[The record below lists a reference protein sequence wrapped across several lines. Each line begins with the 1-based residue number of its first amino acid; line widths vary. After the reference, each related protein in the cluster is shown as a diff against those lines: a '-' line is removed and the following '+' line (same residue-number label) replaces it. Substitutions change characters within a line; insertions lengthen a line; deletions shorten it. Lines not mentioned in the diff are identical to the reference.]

1 MIEVGGKDI
10 CLEDLGTIEKQRDGC
25 SVGEVSDVVPTIPL
39 LQFQSINRETQHF
52 PDQKLNSP
60 IFPCRPSHIGL
71 HLHFLMF

>member
-39 LQFQSINRETQHF
+39 LQFQSRDTAF
-52 PDQKLNSP
+52 PRSKAE
-60 IFPCRPSHIGL
+60 
-71 HLHFLMF
+71 